1 MQPQQ
6 YVAMHTSDGPCI
18 PSIIFDDFIMLQP
31 NIIRDLSFATR
42 SFGRIDACTSNE
54 SIHCKQMHFKKNNEN
69 YIVVQYLGDGVRI
82 GCATLVDGTKTIR
95 ELLYL
100 IIRGEN

>member
-1 MQPQQ
+1 M
-6 YVAMHTSDGPCI
+6 
-18 PSIIFDDFIMLQP
+18 FQP

-54 SIHCKQMHFKKNNEN
+54 SIHCKQMHLKKKNEN
-69 YIVVQYLGDGVRI
+69 HVVDQYLGDAVRI
-82 GCATLVDGTKTIR
+82 ECATLHDGTRTIR